1 MLPDV
6 LQMGSIAPRFDYP
19 APCIV
24 KYAMGNNRQA
34 GIGGDV
40 AARLI
45 QRQAGNVTENTV

>member
-34 GIGGDV
+34 GICGDETT
-40 AARLI
+40 RLI
-45 QRQAGNVTENTV
+45 QRQARNVSK